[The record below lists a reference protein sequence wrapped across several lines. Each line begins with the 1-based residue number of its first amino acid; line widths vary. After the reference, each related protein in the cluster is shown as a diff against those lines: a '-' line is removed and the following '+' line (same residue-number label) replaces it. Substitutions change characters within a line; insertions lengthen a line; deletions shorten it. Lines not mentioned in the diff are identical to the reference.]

1 VPHLAT
7 DPIREE
13 LHRLLDRIPADDVPA
28 ARSLL
33 ESLLDPV
40 ELALRK
46 APLDDEPETQEER
59 AAADAALAD
68 PAADVPFSQVRGRG

>member
-1 VPHLAT
+1 VLTT
-7 DPIREE
+7 DPMREE
-13 LHRLLDRIPADDVPA
+13 LHRLLDRIPAADVPT
-28 ARSLL
+28 ARNLL

-59 AAADAALAD
+59 AAVDAALAD
-68 PAADVPFSQVRGRG
+68 PAADVPFRQVRGRG